1 MTESDKFKIK
11 FSIFQ
16 TLTNKSTAEVA
27 SMIGY
32 SRAHIYKVL
41 SGDRVASVGLIDSLN
56 SLVLFAFGSTM
67 LELVNETIN
76 LIENTETGRL
86 LIEGYS
92 NAGSSN

>member
-16 TLTNKSTAEVA
+16 TLTNKSTAELA

-32 SRAHIYKVL
+32 SKPHIYKVL
-41 SGDRVASVGLIDSLN
+41 SGERVASVGLIDSLN
-56 SLVLFAFGSTM
+56 SLILFMFGSSM
-67 LELVNETIN
+67 LELVNETIS

-86 LIEGYS
+86 LQEGY
-92 NAGSSN
+92 NAGSNK